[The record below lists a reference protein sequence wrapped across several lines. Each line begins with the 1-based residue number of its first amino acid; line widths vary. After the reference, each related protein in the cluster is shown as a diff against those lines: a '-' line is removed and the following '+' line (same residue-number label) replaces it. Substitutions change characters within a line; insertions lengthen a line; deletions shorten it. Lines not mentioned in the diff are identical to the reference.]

1 MNNSLWTNVEV
12 ENATNALTTGVIWNA
27 EGICIDSRKVQ
38 PRDIFVA
45 FKGNRVDGHSY
56 VLDAFKKGAV
66 AAIVEREI
74 EGLKEENPLLI
85 VENVQEALAQLACS
99 ARNRSAADVIA
110 ITGSVGKTSSK
121 NLLAK
126 ALSQF
131 DSVHSTIGNLNNHIG
146 APLTLARLNVSSRF
160 AVFELGMN
168 HSGEIELLSKLIRP
182 KVAMITNVH
191 GVHLEQLKT
200 ERAVAEAKGE
210 IFQGLTEGGSVV
222 LNQDNAWTEFLKSDA
237 KKRDIQKIITFGED
251 IKSDLQLVEWQ
262 PRKEKSLVTIKHDR
276 KTYKYVLSENGKHR
290 ALNSVGVLACV
301 HALGLDIERAAE
313 SFKEIAT
320 PIGRGGQ
327 SNISLP
333 NGGAFCLIDESYNAS
348 PVAMKAAL
356 SALKTMKPDAG
367 GRRLIVI
374 GDMLEL
380 GKNASKLHTE
390 MLEDLLAVKPDIVF
404 TVGRLM
410 WELRQLLPH
419 EICGGHGQK
428 SSDIANEVAGEIRA
442 GDLVLVKGS
451 LGTDMA
457 SIINAIHA
465 LNSRGSDASKPRKGE

>member
-1 MNNSLWTNVEV
+1 M
-12 ENATNALTTGVIWNA
+12 
-27 EGICIDSRKVQ
+27 
-38 PRDIFVA
+38 
-45 FKGNRVDGHSY
+45 
-56 VLDAFKKGAV
+56 
-66 AAIVEREI
+66 
-74 EGLKEENPLLI
+74 
-85 VENVQEALAQLACS
+85 
-99 ARNRSAADVIA
+99 
-110 ITGSVGKTSSK
+110 
-121 NLLAK
+121 
-126 ALSQF
+126 
-131 DSVHSTIGNLNNHIG
+131 
-146 APLTLARLNVSSRF
+146 
-160 AVFELGMN
+160 
-168 HSGEIELLSKLIRP
+168 
-182 KVAMITNVH
+182 
-191 GVHLEQLKT
+191 
-200 ERAVAEAKGE
+200 
-210 IFQGLTEGGSVV
+210 
-222 LNQDNAWTEFLKSDA
+222 NQDNAWTEFLKSDA

-348 PVAMKAAL
+348 PVAMKAAF

-410 WELRQLLPH
+410 WELRKLLPH